1 MYFTSTR
8 SKASQGQKP
17 VDLSVTPGPRIET
30 SKKFRYSTQKNYLWY
45 ACKAASADTEL
56 CHLQLLFTIV
66 LNNSLIQS
74 ALPQFRWGRG
84 GIHIV

>member
-17 VDLSVTPGPRIET
+17 VDLSVTPGPRIQT

-45 ACKAASADTEL
+45 VRRPVQIQNCAIFSFCS
-56 CHLQLLFTIV
+56 QLF
-66 LNNSLIQS
+66 
-74 ALPQFRWGRG
+74 
-84 GIHIV
+84 